1 MNRICI
7 NLTKIR
13 FYVDKTAFI
22 WYKIIMD
29 ISQRDNIKE
38 EDFLFMDFYKD
49 SANRSALAREIAR
62 EGIVLLKNEG
72 NMLPFGKEKVAV
84 FGRTQVD
91 TIKCGTGSAFCKSDY
106 CVNVLEGME
115 NAGICVDEELAARY
129 RAWCAENLIASFSVW
144 GSGSHVNP
152 EMPLSED
159 DIKAVAER
167 TEKAV
172 FVIGRTAGEN
182 DDTAC
187 VDGDFLLSPDEAV
200 LLDTLKKYYKNI
212 AIIVNSGNLIDF
224 SFTECEEIKAV
235 ILLNLPGMEGGN
247 ALGDILSGKYSPSG
261 RITDTIARHY
271 SDYPSSA
278 YFGKKAGTIQN
289 YYEDIFVGYRYFE
302 TFKGANENVLYP
314 FGHGLSY
321 TNFSKTLVSFDCGK
335 DTTGEICVKV
345 LVKNIG
351 DKYCGK
357 ETVMLFSSSPESLL
371 GTPKYELR
379 AFKKTKEL
387 APGEEELL
395 TISYPISR
403 MASFDDDGKLG
414 TADAWVMAKGSYGV
428 YFGSDVEHLSLAG
441 DLENPE
447 YKVIKK
453 CAHIPTELEKR
464 LTIDG
469 SYEKLDAIPPD
480 ITKGILIGP
489 FANMSID
496 GEQYFSTEGNASTYK
511 INVTNAGTYKIQLC
525 ADTDIAEVQFGGR
538 RLPESEKF
546 FAAGGAEMILPPATC
561 EFTFI
566 GTEKAPKV
574 SFNFEKE
581 DDTIHISAEGSS
593 IIEGGKFSECAL
605 YVIASQFEDKEGKL
619 TSGKGL
625 FRMHTPGRNAMY
637 KLEVEKAGFYDV
649 TLRYTT
655 AKPSRKLEDTYSFM
669 VSNVTQEIESV
680 DLPQTNT
687 EEKRSYNTTA
697 PIRLALP
704 AGEAY
709 LKVVSLTTDT
719 PLLAYME
726 LTPSTR
732 EVHLAEKKKE
742 QLGTDKISDNAE
754 ATNGVLVRKTLPPV
768 SNKYD
773 FRNVLSNEITLDE
786 FIRDLSD
793 EELAALT
800 CGNANGQIAYMPER
814 GIPESYWSD
823 GPVGFRQEYTV
834 TVYPS
839 ATMVAATWNEELA
852 YRFGRSIGT
861 EANLYN
867 VDVWLAPAMNIHR
880 DPCCGRNFEYLSE
893 DPYITAEVVSSI
905 VKGVQEFD
913 VATTIKHFA
922 ANNTEYQRM
931 KSNSRV
937 SARAMREIYMKAFEL
952 VVEKAEPYSIMTSYN
967 HINGIKVSENPI
979 YCTEVLRN
987 DFGFKGMIMS
997 DFANDSDHVR
1007 ELIAKQDLKMH
1018 FGDPKSIVEA
1028 MNNGTLSR
1036 DSVRG
1041 CVAKILELLMI
1052 TTVKNENK

>member
-1 MNRICI
+1 
-7 NLTKIR
+7 
-13 FYVDKTAFI
+13 
-22 WYKIIMD
+22 
-29 ISQRDNIKE
+29 
-38 EDFLFMDFYKD
+38 MDFYKD

-72 NMLPFGKEKVAV
+72 DMLPFGKEKVAV

-106 CVNVLEGME
+106 CINVLEGME
-115 NAGICVDEELAARY
+115 NAGICVDEKLAARY
-129 RAWCAENLIASFSVW
+129 RAWCAENTIASFSVW

-152 EMPLSED
+152 EMPISEE
-159 DIKAVAER
+159 DIKTVAER

-182 DDTAC
+182 DDTSC
-187 VDGDFLLSPDEAV
+187 IDGDFLLSPDEAAM
-200 LLDTLKKYYKNI
+200 LDKLKKYYSSI
-212 AIIVNSGNLIDF
+212 AVIVNSGNLIDF
-224 SFTECEEIKAV
+224 SFTECDEIKAI

-247 ALGDILSGKYSPSG
+247 ALGDILCGKYSPSG

-289 YYEDIFVGYRYFE
+289 YYEDIFVGYRYFK
-302 TFKGANENVLYP
+302 TFKGADKSVIYP

-321 TNFSKTLVSFDCGK
+321 TDFSKTLVSFECGNGTA
-335 DTTGEICVKV
+335 DDISVKV

-351 DKYCGK
+351 DRYCGK
-357 ETVMLFSSSPESLL
+357 ETVMLFSSSPVSEL

-379 AFKKTKEL
+379 SFKKTKEL

-403 MASFDDDGKLG
+403 MASFDDEGKLG
-414 TADAWVMAKGSYGV
+414 TADAWVMAKGRYDV
-428 YFGSDVEHLSLAG
+428 YFGSDADHLDLAG
-441 DLENPE
+441 NFENPE
-447 YKVIKK
+447 YTVIKK
-453 CAHIPTELEKR
+453 CAHIPTELDKR
-464 LTIDG
+464 LTVDG
-469 SYEKLDAIPPD
+469 SYEKLDAIKPD
-480 ITKGILIGP
+480 TTKGILIGP
-489 FANMSID
+489 FANMAID
-496 GEQYFSTEGNASTYK
+496 GEQYYSIEDNSSTYK
-511 INVTNAGTYKIQLC
+511 INVTNAGTYKIKLC
-525 ADTDIAEVQFGGR
+525 ADTDIAEVRFGGR
-538 RLPESEKF
+538 RLPEFDKF
-546 FAAGGAEMILPPATC
+546 FTADGSEMIFITATC
-561 EFTFI
+561 EFTFV
-566 GTEKAPKV
+566 GKEKAPKV
-574 SFNFEKE
+574 SFAFEKK
-581 DDTIHISAEGSS
+581 DDTIHIAAEGGS

-605 YVIASQFEDKEGKL
+605 YVIASRFEDKEGILK
-619 TSGKGL
+619 SGTGL

-655 AKPSRKLEDTYSFM
+655 SKPTRKLEDTYSFM

-680 DLPQTNT
+680 ELAQTNT
-687 EEKRSYNTTA
+687 EEGHSSYNTTA

-709 LKVVSLTTDT
+709 LKIVSLTTDT

-732 EVHLAEKKKE
+732 EVHLAEKKKSE
-742 QLGTDKISDNAE
+742 VGSESVSNNAE
-754 ATNGVLVRKTLPPV
+754 ENNGILVRKTLPPV
-768 SNKYD
+768 SNRYD
-773 FRNVLSNEITLDE
+773 LRNVLSGEITLDE
-786 FIRDLSD
+786 FINDLSD
-793 EELAALT
+793 DELAALT
-800 CGNANGQIAYMPER
+800 CGNVNGQIAYMPER

-852 YRFGRSIGT
+852 YRFGRSVGT
-861 EANLYN
+861 EANIYN

-893 DPYITAEVVSSI
+893 DPYITAEIVSAI

-922 ANNTEYQRM
+922 ANNTEYQRA

-952 VVEKAEPYSIMTSYN
+952 VIEKAEPYSIMTSYN

-979 YCTEVLRN
+979 FCTEVLRN
-987 DFGFKGMIMS
+987 DFSFKGMIMS
-997 DFANDSDHVR
+997 DFANDSDHVK
-1007 ELIAKQDLKMH
+1007 ELIARQDLKMH
-1018 FGDPKSIVEA
+1018 FGDPKSVVEA
-1028 MNNGTLSR
+1028 MNNGTLEKS
-1036 DSVRG
+1036 SVRG
-1041 CVAKILELLMI
+1041 CVAKILELLML